1 MMTFIGSLLVD
12 ISIIYLLF
20 IFFSLGRKTTK
31 YLYRRFFYKNDDV
44 PVRLKMKDGTTKE
57 YLLDRET
64 AETLLQSAKD
74 SPI

>member
-20 IFFSLGRKTTK
+20 IFFLLGRKTTK

-74 SPI
+74 NPI